1 LPGEAG
7 FDARPLWVADSRAIA
22 EAIVE
27 RADELNA
34 DLIVLGA
41 PGLTGIRAFLG
52 SVSNHV
58 LQHAH
63 RAVAGAMV
71 YE

>member
-27 RADELNA
+27 RADE
-34 DLIVLGA
+34 
-41 PGLTGIRAFLG
+41 
-52 SVSNHV
+52 
-58 LQHAH
+58 
-63 RAVAGAMV
+63 
-71 YE
+71 